1 MRVSPRGRQNG
12 HSSSRGCR
20 QSSAQPLQ
28 ANRLLLSLLRL
39 LFPQRAILG
48 PGAAFQLQQETIK
61 KFVLFLVREKCW

>member
-12 HSSSRGCR
+12 HGCS

-39 LFPQRAILG
+39 LFPQCAILG